1 MWLTRDIQ
9 LHPGRAWEVVHRHRS
24 ADASSYDDRGEPSPP
39 SWLTSAWQ
47 HQEGSAR
54 SHSHHGLHRDRRHA
68 QLCYRGRRSHL
79 GRFCRMGRFP
89 LCLHLPLYIYIF
101 LSIYLSV
108 SLSARSALLA
118 LLFAPTLFVPFSLPL
133 FAPNSHLC
141 FYLQECV
148 CSCLSNS
155 PLSYLDRAWPNSAW
169 PRLA

>member
-1 MWLTRDIQ
+1 MWLARDIQ

-89 LCLHLPLYIYIF
+89 WCLHLPLYIYISVYISICFTICSLCSSRSPLRPHPLCPLLSPTLCPKFTSVF
-101 LSIYLSV
+101 LSTRMRVFLSLQFASV
-108 SLSARSALLA
+108 LS
-118 LLFAPTLFVPFSLPL
+118 
-133 FAPNSHLC
+133 
-141 FYLQECV
+141 
-148 CSCLSNS
+148 
-155 PLSYLDRAWPNSAW
+155 
-169 PRLA
+169 